1 MAYIKNPQY
10 IGTNNSILLV
20 ILVVAGS
27 FLPRAT
33 DAAQLMAGV
42 AKVDI
47 TNEKAKPANDRL
59 YVRALVIRNDAT
71 TAVIVTVDAV
81 AIGEIG
87 YIKND
92 YLPKVRAQLRKELN
106 IQPGNTIF
114 NASHCHGLVHPDVES
129 RTIRAVKNAIKNQS
143 FKYVMDEEIPC

>member
-1 MAYIKNPQY
+1 MAVMKNQQY
-10 IGTNNSILLV
+10 MGTNNSILLV
-20 ILVVAGS
+20 ILIVAGS

-59 YVRALVIRNDAT
+59 YVRALVIKNEAT

-92 YLPKVRAQLRKELN
+92 FLPNVRAQ
-106 IQPGNTIF
+106 
-114 NASHCHGLVHPDVES
+114 
-129 RTIRAVKNAIKNQS
+129 
-143 FKYVMDEEIPC
+143 